1 MGKSLIKSLIK
12 ISKVR
17 LLFWSLVIITVT
29 NADTRSVLAAEIS
42 EKKEFD
48 YVDYENEFVENEL
61 IVSFNKEISK
71 NEVKEFLSD
80 ERIKKVE
87 DIYKSVYLDVKNDDD
102 SVEENVKEI
111 KQEIGKTYIVTFR
124 NKKSDDLLNL
134 IEELN
139 KNKMIDYAEPNY
151 ECTLESTPDEYT
163 KSTWYDHYNMD
174 KISAE
179 KAWDIASGNTV
190 YVGILDTGID
200 ASHPDLKEN
209 VAVDLGW
216 NCVEENN
223 INTNDTHGHGTHVAG
238 IVGAKGNNSY
248 GIAGINWNA
257 KLVPLKIDR
266 DSKGTSNVNIM
277 ARGILYAKSKN
288 IPIVNLSYSK
298 SYSEIFFDAIEEYGE
313 SGGLFVTAAE
323 NNGQNNDNNSVYVR
337 LANMDNVIVVA
348 ASAKTLDNK
357 LCNNDKKDTNAGY
370 ISNYGFATVDIAA
383 PGQKIWSTVPTSCS
397 ASGYCEMSGTSMA
410 TPHVTGVASL
420 IKAKYPEYTPA
431 MIKECIINGVTYEPT
446 LGSCVRSG
454 GILNA
459 YRALNGSTEEDENNM
474 LIIQA
479 REQDT
484 IRESV
489 IRTLGSKISD
499 ATQITKLKII
509 GIKNFKD
516 GKSTSDSVS
525 NVLKNLQ
532 YVDLS
537 DYSGEIGDYA
547 FSNCGK
553 ITDIT
558 TNNKSLGKRSFF
570 ACTKLEGIHRLGVL
584 QTNKTMDVVDLS
596 GIDGKTII
604 RDYCFTQCKSI
615 KTVCLPEVEDIV
627 LGIAAFWDCY
637 NLNTIYT
644 ENTTPEIG
652 KADLMNLEVV
662 NNSLIRRTAIQ
673 AIYVRNDTK
682 IGARAF
688 KDCSKLE
695 DVFFEDKCGT
705 IPTIGTDAFKG
716 VSSKCTI
723 HVYYPIVNYPAFMMS
738 NALLYDGENRVSVGI
753 YDLN

>member
-1 MGKSLIKSLIK
+1 M
-12 ISKVR
+12 
-17 LLFWSLVIITVT
+17 
-29 NADTRSVLAAEIS
+29 
-42 EKKEFD
+42 
-48 YVDYENEFVENEL
+48 
-61 IVSFNKEISK
+61 
-71 NEVKEFLSD
+71 
-80 ERIKKVE
+80 RIKRGSAYIRFAYYIAYGYTTVA
-87 DIYKSVYLDVKNDDD
+87 L
-102 SVEENVKEI
+102 I

-357 LCNNDKKDTNAGY
+357 LC
-370 ISNYGFATVDIAA
+370 
-383 PGQKIWSTVPTSCS
+383 
-397 ASGYCEMSGTSMA
+397 
-410 TPHVTGVASL
+410 
-420 IKAKYPEYTPA
+420 
-431 MIKECIINGVTYEPT
+431 
-446 LGSCVRSG
+446 
-454 GILNA
+454 
-459 YRALNGSTEEDENNM
+459 
-474 LIIQA
+474 
-479 REQDT
+479 
-484 IRESV
+484 
-489 IRTLGSKISD
+489 
-499 ATQITKLKII
+499 
-509 GIKNFKD
+509 
-516 GKSTSDSVS
+516 
-525 NVLKNLQ
+525 
-532 YVDLS
+532 
-537 DYSGEIGDYA
+537 
-547 FSNCGK
+547 
-553 ITDIT
+553 
-558 TNNKSLGKRSFF
+558 
-570 ACTKLEGIHRLGVL
+570 
-584 QTNKTMDVVDLS
+584 
-596 GIDGKTII
+596 
-604 RDYCFTQCKSI
+604 
-615 KTVCLPEVEDIV
+615 
-627 LGIAAFWDCY
+627 
-637 NLNTIYT
+637 
-644 ENTTPEIG
+644 
-652 KADLMNLEVV
+652 
-662 NNSLIRRTAIQ
+662 
-673 AIYVRNDTK
+673 
-682 IGARAF
+682 
-688 KDCSKLE
+688 
-695 DVFFEDKCGT
+695 
-705 IPTIGTDAFKG
+705 
-716 VSSKCTI
+716 SS
-723 HVYYPIVNYPAFMMS
+723 S
-738 NALLYDGENRVSVGI
+738 
-753 YDLN
+753 